1 MPSPYQVMEMVMRH
15 FPNAELVEHL
25 PIAQGFINT
34 LMTCTAPTT
43 YTVGGVE
50 QREIPVGWGN
60 VIKVIGKYDAQR
72 NFTVFSYEVVEG
84 GE

>member
-1 MPSPYQVMEMVMRH
+1 MPSPYQTMEMVMRH

-34 LMTCTAPTT
+34 LMTCTARWEDP
-43 YTVGGVE
+43 VGGVE

-60 VIKVIGKYDAQR
+60 VIKVIGRYDDQR
-72 NFTVFSYEVVEG
+72 NFTVFSYEVVKG